1 MVVRIGLRTDGWL
14 EQPCASPVLDLH
26 FTHEQCGGLLIGNG
40 HDQEV
45 GPRSMVGG
53 ATDHH
58 GGAAFDGGL
67 ICEGEGNE
75 DKIPELIAGHSRRRQ
90 GCPRHV

>member
-1 MVVRIGLRTDGWL
+1 MVVRIGLRTDGL
-14 EQPCASPVLDLH
+14 SNPATSPVLNLDLPH
-26 FTHEQCGGLLIGNG
+26 GQCGGLLTGNG
-40 HDQEV
+40 HDQEI

-53 ATDHH
+53 AADHH
-58 GGAAFDGGL
+58 CGAAFAGGL
-67 ICEGEGNE
+67 IREGKGNE